1 MEEKQEM
8 EKRQERGKKAAAGY
22 MLFELGAEFA
32 LIMAVPLL
40 AFIYLGKWL
49 ERTYDSQ
56 IFIVAGILLALSLS
70 SYLIYK
76 KIEEVKNMLNK

>member
-22 MLFELGAEFA
+22 MLFELGIQFA
-32 LIMAVPLL
+32 LIMAAPLL
-40 AFIYLGKWL
+40 VFIYLGKWL
-49 ERTYDSQ
+49 ERKYDSQ
-56 IFIVAGILLALSLS
+56 IFVVAGILLALSLS

-76 KIEEVKNMLNK
+76 KIEEAKKMLK